1 MTEWRGLAEKNAL
14 FEQISSGTLL
24 PQLVVTRL
32 FSDEVSSLQAQ
43 AHNDDMTQPQQLIAN
58 ASGVEL
64 DFANCC
70 HPIYG
75 DPIVGHLSR
84 HGLVVHRHKCFSL
97 DDIRKDNPY
106 QVIQLRWRNDTT
118 IMQGDTDDNDIQ
130 NSGKIRFPAYLKLS
144 IALSDEQIS
153 EVIYHLRQ
161 LNMGVETVDVRN
173 SDTIVHIIVRSRN
186 HLAQGIRELRSLLG
200 FPNIM
205 RLYQL

>member
-1 MTEWRGLAEKNAL
+1 MTNKAREEILRWFKDLSTADKQHHGRQALDRALKTYQKTLDDLTDDDWKDLTEWRGVTEKNTL

-32 FSDEVSSLQAQ
+32 FNDEVSDVQAK
-43 AHNDDMTQPQQLIAN
+43 AHNEDMTQPQQLIAN

-106 QVIQLRWRNDTT
+106 QVIQLRWRSDNAVK
-118 IMQGDTDDNDIQ
+118 QGETDEHDIK
-130 NSGKIRFPAYLKLS
+130 NSGKI
-144 IALSDEQIS
+144 
-153 EVIYHLRQ
+153 
-161 LNMGVETVDVRN
+161 
-173 SDTIVHIIVRSRN
+173 
-186 HLAQGIRELRSLLG
+186 
-200 FPNIM
+200 
-205 RLYQL
+205 

>member
-1 MTEWRGLAEKNAL
+1 MQAK
-14 FEQISSGTLL
+14 EQ
-24 PQLVVTRL
+24 
-32 FSDEVSSLQAQ
+32 
-43 AHNDDMTQPQQLIAN
+43 NDDDAQPQQLIVN

-106 QVIQLRWRNDTT
+106 QVIQLRWRNDKA
-118 IMQGDTDDNDIQ
+118 IKQ
-130 NSGKIRFPAYLKLS
+130 NESGEHASKVRFSAYLKLS
-144 IALSDEQIS
+144 LALSDEQIS

-161 LNMGVETVDVRN
+161 LNMGVETVDVRHT
-173 SDTIVHIIVRSRN
+173 DTIIHIVVRSRN